1 MLATVLV
8 SVRVPAENER
18 GPLYMDQ
25 VLAALHHGN
34 PHRLP
39 VTLAFVRVAGE
50 VTLCCRFPELLRA
63 ILEGQLY
70 AQYPDANLTTLAD
83 DAVASTPA
91 TETWTAELHLKPDLF
106 PIKRYPQFEDTLNR
120 QTADPIT
127 GILTA
132 LAGDAQSPLA
142 PRVEIT
148 IRPARRKRI
157 TRIHRC
163 LHHLARPFF
172 RVHTRLARVYIGLA
186 TSRWLPIRFLGFLMT
201 RLARRSG
208 EPEMKALDTSGSR
221 LHEREEDL
229 QGASEKAGKLLFEAR
244 VSISVTA
251 PNAAAQDAKGKLLE
265 LAGTFGQFSSHRLAS
280 FHFGRM
286 RCNRRRRPRLAGF
299 LLSTEELATLWH
311 PSTSTV
317 RAPTM
322 TTVDSREAEPPVQ
335 LPTPARYPDL
345 AILGEATFRSRREL
359 CGILPD
365 DRRRHIAIE
374 GKTGM
379 GKSTLL
385 RHLIGSDIAA
395 GRGAGLIDPHGDLCD
410 AVLAS
415 VPSHRTNDVVLFDA
429 GDIAFPLAFNVLSC
443 PRPEQRHLV
452 ASGVVSAFKKL
463 YGHSWGSRTEH
474 FLRSGVL
481 ALLEVPGTTLL
492 SIVRFLSERRYRE
505 SIVGRLKDPA
515 IRCVWQ
521 NDFAAMPPKFQ
532 AEVIAPIQN
541 KIGQFASSPLL
552 RNIIGQARSTIDLR
566 KIMDEGKILL
576 VNLSKGRIG
585 DDASSLLGS
594 FLVTA
599 LQLAGMSRA
608 DVSEDQRRDF
618 YLYVDEFQ
626 NFATSSFDTI
636 LSEARKY
643 RVSLTLSHQYLAQVE
658 ERTLAAV
665 FGNIGT
671 IITFAVGA
679 QDAEFLAE
687 QLGGNITPKDLM
699 ALPRYQAYVRLLI
712 DGHPSRPFSL
722 QTLPPPS
729 KLDPRRPQIIRRTS
743 QHRYARPAHQVEREI
758 EQAFAT
764 V

>member
-1 MLATVLV
+1 MKTVLV
-8 SVRVPAENER
+8 SLRVPAENIR

-34 PHRLP
+34 PRRLP
-39 VTLAFVRVAGE
+39 VTLAFARVAGE
-50 VTLCCRFPELLRA
+50 VTLCCRFPDSLRA
-63 ILEGQLY
+63 IIEGQLY
-70 AQYPDANLTTLAD
+70 AQYPDAKLTVLPDGTLDPNAD
-83 DAVASTPA
+83 RD
-91 TETWTAELHLKPDLF
+91 TWTAELHLKPDLF
-106 PIKRYPQFEDTLNR
+106 PIKRYTQFEDTLNR

-132 LAGDAQSPLA
+132 LAGEANSPLQ
-142 PRVEIT
+142 PCVEIT
-148 IRPARRKRI
+148 IRQARRRRI
-157 TRIHRC
+157 AQVHRC
-163 LHHLARPFF
+163 LRQLARPFF
-172 RVHTRLARVYIGLA
+172 RVHDRIARMYIRLAC
-186 TSRWLPIRFLGFLMT
+186 SRWWPL
-201 RLARRSG
+201 RLAGFCLTRFARSSG
-208 EPEMKALDTSGSR
+208 HPELKALDTSGSR

-229 QGASEKAGKLLFEAR
+229 QGASEKAGKLLFEAHVR
-244 VSISVTA
+244 LSVAA
-251 PNAAAQDAKGKLLE
+251 PGSAVQDAKDKLLE
-265 LAGTFGQFSSHRLAS
+265 IAGTFGQFSSHRLAS
-280 FHFGRM
+280 FHLSRI
-286 RCNRRRRPRLAGF
+286 RRKPARWPHAPAF

-311 PSTSTV
+311 PATSTV

-322 TTVDSREAEPPVQ
+322 TVVDSREAEPPVQ
-335 LPTPARYPDL
+335 LPTPANYPDL
-345 AILGEATFRSRREL
+345 AILGEATFRSQQEL

-395 GRGAGLIDPHGDLCD
+395 GRGAGLIDPHGDLCE

-415 VPSHRTNDVVLFDA
+415 VPSHRTNNVVLFDA
-429 GDIAFPLAFNVLSC
+429 GDTAFPLAFNILSC

-452 ASGVVSAFKKL
+452 ASGVVSAFEKL
-463 YGHSWGSRTEH
+463 YAHFWGPRTGH
-474 FLRSGVL
+474 FLRNACL
-481 ALLEVPGTTLL
+481 ALLEVPGTSLL
-492 SIVRFLSERRYRE
+492 SVLRFLSERQYRDWILGKV
-505 SIVGRLKDPA
+505 SDPIVRN
-515 IRCVWQ
+515 VWLQ
-521 NDFAAMPPKFQ
+521 DFAKMPPKLQ
-532 AEVIAPIQN
+532 AEAVSPIQN
-541 KIGQFASSPLL
+541 KVGQFASSPLL
-552 RNIIGQARSTIDLR
+552 RNIIGQSRSTVNLR
-566 KIMDEGKILL
+566 KIMDEGKVLL

-608 DVSEDQRRDF
+608 DIPEEQRRDF

-626 NFATSSFDTI
+626 NFATSSFDEV

-643 RVSLTLSHQYLAQVE
+643 RVSLTLSHQYLAQVDE
-658 ERTLAAV
+658 KTLAAV

-671 IITFAVGA
+671 LVTFAVGA

-687 QLGGNITPKDLM
+687 QLGGNLTPKDLL

-712 DGHPSRPFSL
+712 DGQPSRPFSL
-722 QTLPPPS
+722 RTLPPPVQQ
-729 KLDPRRPQIIRRTS
+729 DRERPHIIRQYSR
-743 QHRYARPAHQVEREI
+743 QRYARPIPRVEQEI
-758 EQAFAT
+758 QRAFAA